1 MFRPLVALAA
11 AGVLVACSSQGDAS
25 SEQPIDPGAST
36 GAEASA
42 AASGGAATASAA
54 CEEAFAP
61 VADLGLTSTSQLGD
75 LGDEVAATIESCE
88 SVADWVAG
96 AQQVID
102 GEVRPA
108 TARILLGIGCADLSL
123 SRTPICQEVD

>member
-1 MFRPLVALAA
+1 MFRPLIVLALA
-11 AGVLVACSSQGDAS
+11 GLLVACTTQGDSTSA
-25 SEQPIDPGAST
+25 QPTGSGAST

-42 AASGGAATASAA
+42 AASGGAVTASAA

-61 VADLGLTSTSQLGD
+61 VADLGLTTTSELGD
-75 LGDEVAATIESCE
+75 LGEEVAATIEGCE

-108 TARILLGIGCADLSL
+108 TARILLSIGCSDLSL

>member
-1 MFRPLVALAA
+1 MFRPLIVLALA
-11 AGVLVACSSQGDAS
+11 GLLVACTTQGDS
-25 SEQPIDPGAST
+25 TSEQPTGSGAST

-42 AASGGAATASAA
+42 GASGGAATASAA

-61 VADLGLTSTSQLGD
+61 VADLG
-75 LGDEVAATIESCE
+75 TIEGCE